1 MNRILVVANETV
13 ESELLAHA
21 IRAKEASQVLIVAPA
36 LNGRV
41 RHWTSDDDDAHA
53 AADERLRRS
62 LDRLA
67 ASGIPANGMVGDA
80 DPLQAAADALRVFP
94 AEELVVATHPEGRSN
109 WLARGVVERARR
121 RFGLPVVHLVVD
133 RDARREYLAAAA

>member
-1 MNRILVVANETV
+1 MNRILVIANETV

-41 RHWTSDDDDAHA
+41 RHWTSDDDAAHA
-53 AADERLRRS
+53 TADERLRRS

-67 ASGIPANGMVGDA
+67 ASGITANGMVGDA

-109 WLARGVVERARR
+109 WLARGVVERARQ

-133 RDARREYLAAAA
+133 RDARREYLTAAA

>member
-1 MNRILVVANETV
+1 MNRILVIANETV

-21 IRAKEASQVLIVAPA
+21 IRAKEASHVLIVAPA

>member
-1 MNRILVVANETV
+1 MSNRILVLANETV

-21 IRAKEASQVLIVAPA
+21 IRAREATQVLIVAPA

-80 DPLQAAADALRVFP
+80 DPLQAAADALHVFP
-94 AEELVVATHPEGRSN
+94 ADELVIATHPEGRSN

-121 RFGLPVVHLVVD
+121 RFGRPVVHLVVD
-133 RDARREYLAAAA
+133 RDARREYLAAA

>member
-1 MNRILVVANETV
+1 MNRILVIANETV

-41 RHWTSDDDDAHA
+41 RHWTSDDDAAYA

>member
-1 MNRILVVANETV
+1 L

-21 IRAKEASQVLIVAPA
+21 IRAKEATQVLLVAPA
-36 LNGRV
+36 LNGRI
-41 RHWTSDDDDAHA
+41 RHWTCDDDAAHA
-53 AADERLRRS
+53 AADDRLRRS

-94 AEELVVATHPEGRSN
+94 AEQLVIATRPEGRSN

-121 RFGLPVVHLVVD
+121 RFGVPVVHLVVD
-133 RDARREYLAAAA
+133 PEARREYLAEAA

>member
-1 MNRILVVANETV
+1 MNRILVIANETV

-41 RHWTSDDDDAHA
+41 RHWTSDDDAAHA

-121 RFGLPVVHLVVD
+121 RFALPVVHLVVD

>member
-1 MNRILVVANETV
+1 MSNRILVLANETV

-21 IRAKEASQVLIVAPA
+21 IRAREATQVLIVAPA

-80 DPLQAAADALRVFP
+80 DPLQAAADALHVFP
-94 AEELVVATHPEGRSN
+94 ADELVIATHPEGRSN
-109 WLARGVVERARR
+109 WLARDVVERARR
-121 RFGLPVVHLVVD
+121 RFGRPVVHLVVD
-133 RDARREYLAAAA
+133 RERGSEYLVAA

>member
-1 MNRILVVANETV
+1 MNRILVIANETV
-13 ESELLAHA
+13 ESELLGHA

-41 RHWTSDDDDAHA
+41 RHWTSDDDAAHA

-133 RDARREYLAAAA
+133 RDARREYLAEAA

>member
-1 MNRILVVANETV
+1 MNRILVIANETV

-41 RHWTSDDDDAHA
+41 RHWTSDDDAAHA

-94 AEELVVATHPEGRSN
+94 AEELVVATRPEGRSN

>member
-1 MNRILVVANETV
+1 MNRILVIANETV

-41 RHWTSDDDDAHA
+41 RHWTSDDDAAHA

-67 ASGIPANGMVGDA
+67 ASGITANGMVGDA

-109 WLARGVVERARR
+109 WLARGVVERARQ

-133 RDARREYLAAAA
+133 RDARREYLTAAA

>member
-1 MNRILVVANETV
+1 MSNRILVLANETV

-21 IRAKEASQVLIVAPA
+21 IRAREATQVLIVAPA

-80 DPLQAAADALRVFP
+80 DPLQAAADALHVFP
-94 AEELVVATHPEGRSN
+94 ADELVIATHPEGRSN
-109 WLARGVVERARR
+109 WLARSVVERARR
-121 RFGLPVVHLVVD
+121 RFGRPVVHLVVD
-133 RDARREYLAAAA
+133 RDRGLEYLEAA

>member
-1 MNRILVVANETV
+1 LKASCWRTR
-13 ESELLAHA
+13 SG
-21 IRAKEASQVLIVAPA
+21 AKEASQVLIVAPA

-41 RHWTSDDDDAHA
+41 RHWTSDDDVAHA
-53 AADERLRRS
+53 EADERLRRS

-133 RDARREYLAAAA
+133 REARREYLAAAA

>member
-1 MNRILVVANETV
+1 MNRILVIANETV

-41 RHWTSDDDDAHA
+41 RHWTSHDDAAHA
-53 AADERLRRS
+53 AADERIRRS

-94 AEELVVATHPEGRSN
+94 AEELVVATHLEGRSN
-109 WLARGVVERARR
+109 WLARGVVERARL

-133 RDARREYLAAAA
+133 REARREYLAAAA

>member
-1 MNRILVVANETV
+1 MNRILVIANETV
-13 ESELLAHA
+13 ESDLLAHA

>member
-1 MNRILVVANETV
+1 MNRILVIANETV
-13 ESELLAHA
+13 ESDLLAHA

-36 LNGRV
+36 LNGRL
-41 RHWTSDDDDAHA
+41 RHWTSDDDVAHD

-133 RDARREYLAAAA
+133 REARREYLAAAA

>member
-1 MNRILVVANETV
+1 MNRILVIANETV

>member
-1 MNRILVVANETV
+1 MKRTLVIANETV
-13 ESELLAHA
+13 ESDLLAHA

-36 LNGRV
+36 LNGRM
-41 RHWTSDDDDAHA
+41 RHWTSDDDAAHA

-94 AEELVVATHPEGRSN
+94 AEELVVATDPEGRSN
-109 WLARGVVERARR
+109 WLAGGVVERARR

-133 RDARREYLAAAA
+133 REARREYLAGAA

>member
-1 MNRILVVANETV
+1 MNRILVIANETV

-80 DPLQAAADALRVFP
+80 DPLQAVADALRVFP

>member
-1 MNRILVVANETV
+1 MNRILVIANETV
-13 ESELLAHA
+13 ESDLLAHA

-41 RHWTSDDDDAHA
+41 RHWTSDDDAAHA
-53 AADERLRRS
+53 AADERLRRA

-67 ASGIPANGMVGDA
+67 ASGIAANGMVGDA

-109 WLARGVVERARR
+109 WLARGVVERARL

>member
-1 MNRILVVANETV
+1 MNRILVIANETV

-41 RHWTSDDDDAHA
+41 RHWTSDDDAAHA

-67 ASGIPANGMVGDA
+67 ARGIPANGIVGDA

>member
-1 MNRILVVANETV
+1 MSRILVIANETV

-121 RFGLPVVHLVVD
+121 RFGLPVMHLVVD